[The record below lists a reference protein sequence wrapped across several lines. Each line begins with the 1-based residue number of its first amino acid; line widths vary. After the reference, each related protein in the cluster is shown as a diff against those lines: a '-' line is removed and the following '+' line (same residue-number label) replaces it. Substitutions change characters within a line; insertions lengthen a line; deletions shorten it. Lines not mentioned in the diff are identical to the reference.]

1 MVCKSGMH
9 PPQICIKCNRFYLRI
24 DSHIEY
30 THQLKRNSNEFKHA
44 ISKSHRR
51 TQQFV
56 LDYLTE
62 IQKTELV
69 QNEPVLTQELQKIN
83 VKSKKRIST
92 KKSTSTITH
101 PTSNEHSIFSFGNEF
116 VNSGNLENV
125 NSKSKKHR
133 QPKSTSTITRPN
145 SNVPSSAKTVTKCVE
160 KSPSTSKSGK
170 TYLSKPNSS
179 EIRMR

>member
-1 MVCKSGMH
+1 MKFKRVQACHFKKS
-9 PPQICIKCNRFYLRI
+9 
-24 DSHIEY
+24 
-30 THQLKRNSNEFKHA
+30 
-44 ISKSHRR
+44 
-51 TQQFV
+51 QQFA
-56 LDYLTE
+56 LDYLAE
-62 IQKTELV
+62 IQKTALV

-101 PTSNEHSIFSFGNEF
+101 PTSNEPSTSSFGNES